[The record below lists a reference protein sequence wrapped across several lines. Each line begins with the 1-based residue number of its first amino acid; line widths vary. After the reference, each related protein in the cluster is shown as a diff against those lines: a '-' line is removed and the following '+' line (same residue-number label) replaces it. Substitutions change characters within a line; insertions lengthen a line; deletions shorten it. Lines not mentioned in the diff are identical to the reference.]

1 MLREYKQSGDMTG
14 KQNTAK
20 QGPAQSTQIFMF
32 QGIISGLIIQ
42 GIISG
47 LMIQGIFGVLMIQ
60 GIITIP
66 TTTGFFQTPAHSLQ
80 EAGARPPA
88 MCCTSPR

>member
-1 MLREYKQSGDMTG
+1 MLGLEQSNRTSQEVFAVLKECKESGNLTG

-32 QGIISGLIIQ
+32 QGIVSSIIIQ

-47 LMIQGIFGVLMIQ
+47 LMIQGIV
-60 GIITIP
+60 
-66 TTTGFFQTPAHSLQ
+66 SV
-80 EAGARPPA
+80 
-88 MCCTSPR
+88 S